1 MPGICYRKH
10 RTQVA
15 GLVIALGGLSLSSC
29 QTIPVTVPEVTQR
42 QPAEIESPEKLAAIG
57 FERIGI
63 KVKRG
68 AVIGTYDSDFLGLT
82 KCYGYGS
89 NIFWNQGRVVGR
101 DIEFADIFF
110 GEMKSANF
118 NIVGNPDKLF
128 ADATAGAIKPRFLVG
143 GQIEDIKINACRE
156 KNFWTGFPRDT
167 VAGKAAV
174 RVRWQLFNV
183 FERKVVFERTT
194 SGSAKSE
201 HGVPGGEM
209 VLIQNAFGNAVANLA
224 AEQELVSVL
233 SARKDTV
240 ADIRKVDQT
249 ELLIDQFPPWND
261 RISKN
266 IDDIRHSVVTIDLG
280 GGHGSGFFISPTLI
294 MTNFHV
300 IEGREFV
307 RIKLL
312 TGRKIIGEV
321 FRKHQNRD
329 VALVK
334 VENSGFRPIPIR
346 TQPLQITEEV
356 YAIGSPLDPK
366 LAGTV
371 SKGVV
376 SKFIANRYGL
386 EDIQA
391 DVDIHG
397 GSSGGVLLDEKGN
410 VVGVSYAGLGGGAD
424 KMSVGLNLFIPV
436 MDALRLLNVKFKDR
450 LAKS

>member
-1 MPGICYRKH
+1 
-10 RTQVA
+10 
-15 GLVIALGGLSLSSC
+15 
-29 QTIPVTVPEVTQR
+29 
-42 QPAEIESPEKLAAIG
+42 
-57 FERIGI
+57 
-63 KVKRG
+63 
-68 AVIGTYDSDFLGLT
+68 
-82 KCYGYGS
+82 
-89 NIFWNQGRVVGR
+89 
-101 DIEFADIFF
+101 
-110 GEMKSANF
+110 
-118 NIVGNPDKLF
+118 
-128 ADATAGAIKPRFLVG
+128 
-143 GQIEDIKINACRE
+143 
-156 KNFWTGFPRDT
+156 
-167 VAGKAAV
+167 
-174 RVRWQLFNV
+174 
-183 FERKVVFERTT
+183 
-194 SGSAKSE
+194 
-201 HGVPGGEM
+201 
-209 VLIQNAFGNAVANLA
+209 
-224 AEQELVSVL
+224 
-233 SARKDTV
+233 
-240 ADIRKVDQT
+240 
-249 ELLIDQFPPWND
+249 
-261 RISKN
+261 
-266 IDDIRHSVVTIDLG
+266 
-280 GGHGSGFFISPTLI
+280 